1 MIQDALAYAA
11 QGLTVFP
18 CTWITDG
25 KCSCRDRL
33 PSHWRNLGRR
43 YFVAQKFL
51 LGAPK
56 MPITK
61 GTAARSITAVIPC
74 CFSKSHL
81 APAPLQF
88 LPPKHPTTGNNRQ
101 IGERQTEGHAH
112 HEAERLDPSRYDDD
126 GPKHWRQKCRR
137 RT

>member
-11 QGLTVFP
+11 QGLAVFP

-61 GTAARSITAVIPC
+61 GTAARSIAGVILCCSSRVTRLRFDSPIQMLNAVGDLRRIWTFLRHKTAFLSSRLVSQRR
-74 CFSKSHL
+74 SK
-81 APAPLQF
+81 ANLQEVM
-88 LPPKHPTTGNNRQ
+88 
-101 IGERQTEGHAH
+101 IDA
-112 HEAERLDPSRYDDD
+112 
-126 GPKHWRQKCRR
+126 
-137 RT
+137 

>member
-11 QGLTVFP
+11 QGLAVFP

-51 LGAPK
+51 LGAPE

-61 GTAARSITAVIPC
+61 GTAARSTLLFLQVALSACAFTIPFAQTAT
-74 CFSKSHL
+74 
-81 APAPLQF
+81 AQ
-88 LPPKHPTTGNNRQ
+88 
-101 IGERQTEGHAH
+101 
-112 HEAERLDPSRYDDD
+112 
-126 GPKHWRQKCRR
+126 
-137 RT
+137 